1 MLKIRQMLADR
12 PSRNEVAEP
21 DLAPILNQFVARTTS
36 EIFNITNHLTNFT
49 DQIRTGFSTGHFRSV
64 ILGYL
69 KSKSLNVEYAEK
81 ML

>member
-36 EIFNITNHLTNFT
+36 EIFNITSHITNFT
-49 DQIRTGFSTGHFRSV
+49 DQIRTGSFERSLSIGHE
-64 ILGYL
+64 L
-69 KSKSLNVEYAEK
+69 AAK

>member
-36 EIFNITNHLTNFT
+36 EIFNITNHIANFT
-49 DQIRTGFSTGHFRSV
+49 TQIRIGFSGRKFWELAEYG
-64 ILGYL
+64 ILL
-69 KSKSLNVEYAEK
+69 RNCC
-81 ML
+81 